1 MGLPNKMLSQLK
13 QRVSAVVMNKQRT
26 GMWLSRLFPE
36 LKKHY
41 KSRRIILEA
50 GALSAYQQSSNAIS
64 ILLTDDAPQF
74 KGITELLA
82 LCWVH
87 DGYNNFCRLPL
98 PLYHPFV
105 DKLWKAILL
114 SRSLSSLCEKNRAY
128 Q

>member
-87 DGYNNFCRLPL
+87 DGRHYKKLSPVVPQHKMQLENFLEQ
-98 PLYHPFV
+98 Y
-105 DKLWKAILL
+105 WGSMNI
-114 SRSLSSLCEKNRAY
+114 
-128 Q
+128 